1 MTFQKTVDVNKATVF
16 ILKVKETIEELAE
29 EYDIG
34 LAEGSVD
41 RRLPAVLI
49 HVDEIDYGGNFAC
62 VELRVY
68 WEDGE
73 E

>member
-1 MTFQKTVDVNKATVF
+1 MNQKKMNVNRATVF
-16 ILKVKETIEELAE
+16 IADVKKAIEDLAE
-29 EYDIG
+29 EYDIE

-73 E
+73 ND

>member
-1 MTFQKTVDVNKATVF
+1 MTIQKTIDVNKATVF
-16 ILKVKETIEELAE
+16 ILRVKDAIEKFAE
-29 EYDIG
+29 EHGVG

-49 HVDEIDYGGNFAC
+49 HTDEIDYGGKFAC

-68 WEDGE
+68 WEGE